1 MNREMF
7 KSATLVSLFILC
19 IVLTGQLMLSL
30 STERQDSA
38 AQALSINKTFDIKE
52 VFSPQSFI
60 VSFGGGI
67 YTQNYSEEN
76 SKLWKSMQVE
86 LMTYLQIPEN
96 LSNLESIDEAR
107 WVELIKS
114 RAIRFRLPFNMS
126 LTDMQTMLN
135 IEPSVKED
143 EAKFNSI
150 LVATTDQEGIYF
162 ANDKNGLY
170 YRLKGPKWSDE
181 IASTMNTIETN
192 TEIEYRRVE
201 DLFGL
206 QDTLQEGLKK
216 QNNSIFPITSMRVD
230 FVNIVPEVDVK
241 ASDDSGLKS
250 YANKA
255 FGKQFNFVKKM
266 RDVDQSVIY
275 LYGYANKALR
285 LGADGAIVFTQRL
298 SPGTKLDPISLD
310 EAIQIAL
317 GYIDQYGGAPSSL
330 YLADYKV
337 SKDSDGNQV
346 YTLDFDY
353 RIQDLTIINEGI
365 NSGHSISVELV
376 GNHMSNFK
384 RLVSRFKDSFMLDIY
399 PRALTINEV
408 LERNSNIIQTNYEAR
423 LPEGVKVSDKDIWT
437 RILGDI
443 SHVELAYFLES
454 DKQYL
459 YPVWKLDIGDVS
471 YAFRL
476 YDGRLLKSQVN

>member
-38 AQALSINKTFDIKE
+38 VQALSINKTFDIKE

-60 VSFGGGI
+60 ISFGGGI

-96 LSNLESIDEAR
+96 LSNLESLDETR

-114 RAIRFRLPFNMS
+114 RAVRFRLPFYMS
-126 LTDMQTMLN
+126 IGDMQTMLD
-135 IEPSVKED
+135 IEPNVKDD
-143 EAKFNSI
+143 ELKFNSI
-150 LVATTDQEGIYF
+150 LIATTDQEGIYF
-162 ANDKNGLY
+162 ANERESKY
-170 YRLKGPKWSDE
+170 YRLNGPKWSDE
-181 IASTMNTIETN
+181 IASSIHTIEKSTD
-192 TEIEYRRVE
+192 IEYRRVE

-206 QDTLQEGLKK
+206 QDTLQEEKVNE
-216 QNNSIFPITSMRVD
+216 NNSIFPITSMRVD

-285 LGADGAIVFTQRL
+285 LGADGAIEFTQRL
-298 SPGTKLDPISLD
+298 SPGTKLDPITLE

-330 YLADYKV
+330 YLADYTL
-337 SKDSDGNQV
+337 SSDEDGNQV
-346 YTLDFDY
+346 YNLEFDY
-353 RIQDLTIINEGI
+353 RIQDLTIINEGTK
-365 NSGHSISVELV
+365 SGHSIKVELV
-376 GNHMSNFK
+376 GNHMSNFT

-408 LERNSNIIQTNYEAR
+408 LERNSNLIQSNYEAS
-423 LPEGVKVSDKDIWT
+423 LPEGDILSDADIWT

-476 YDGRLLKSQVN
+476 YDGRLLRSQPK

>member
-1 MNREMF
+1 MNREMY

-38 AQALSINKTFDIKE
+38 AQALSINRTFDIKE

-76 SKLWKSMQVE
+76 SELWKSMQVE

-114 RAIRFRLPFNMS
+114 RAVRFRLPFNMS
-126 LTDMQTMLN
+126 LSDMQTMLN
-135 IEPSVKED
+135 IEPNVRDD
-143 EAKFNSI
+143 ELKFNSI
-150 LVATTDQEGIYF
+150 LVATTDQEGIYLES
-162 ANDKNGLY
+162 DKNGAY
-170 YRLKGPKWSDE
+170 YRLKGPRWSDE
-181 IASTMNTIETN
+181 IASTINTIETN
-192 TEIEYRRVE
+192 TEIEYRRVD

-206 QDTLQEGLKK
+206 QDSLQEDGKK

-266 RDVDQSVIY
+266 RDIDQSVIY

-298 SPGTKLDPISLD
+298 NPGTKLDPITLD

-330 YLADYKV
+330 YLADYTL
-337 SKDSDGNQV
+337 SKDGNGNQV

-353 RIQDLTIINEGI
+353 RIQDLTIINEGT
-365 NSGHSISVELV
+365 NSGHSITVELV
-376 GNHMSNFK
+376 GNHMSNFT

-408 LERNSNIIQTNYEAR
+408 LERNSNIIQTNYEAG
-423 LPEGVKVSDKDIWT
+423 LPEGAQISDADIWT

-476 YDGRLLKSQVN
+476 YDGRLLKSQTN